1 MSSLEGARRERFWV
15 VSLRQFADRVGVDF
29 ERLVHTSAR
38 GDRLIATRHRSFIAA
53 HVIGGSIALLVL
65 PVYLAVYGQPKLAE
79 ALAFSW
85 FVSPI
90 AIAMFLSWTG
100 RYEAAHLISV
110 ANLAGLVT
118 YAAAISG
125 GLNSFL
131 IPWMIVIPFEAALS
145 LSRRIVLAGI
155 GLACLALFVL
165 FGLDHFNLVLEP
177 RMLVGDWAAMTMIGA
192 VSATV
197 YVGGLAI
204 SVHRVHG
211 ESERAIRRGEERYR
225 LLAENATDMIT
236 RHSANGAVTFVSL
249 AAERLIA
256 APADALYGDGLLERI
271 HPVDRPAFL
280 TAISRAAHRGTTTT
294 VEYRLRDAAKPRDP
308 DAALSSGAGSVWL
321 EMRCRPLCPEE
332 GDADGGRREVV
343 AVSRDITER
352 KAHEEALLRMRNEAE
367 AANRAKSRF
376 LATMSH
382 ELRTPLNAVIGF
394 ADILCERDIG
404 DLPAEQQREYPRII
418 RQSGQRL
425 LGLVNNILD
434 VSRLETGS
442 FEINPQPLD
451 VADLV
456 ESCRHAMAGDAAR
469 AGLELRTKLPKA
481 VPEVVADESACRRI
495 LLNLVS
501 NAIKFSEPGGRVTLS
516 AEFNR
521 TSVTLAVEDT
531 GIGIAPDEL
540 PYLTA
545 PFAQADGSFTR
556 EHDGA
561 GLGLSMVQ
569 GIARLHGGSMK
580 IESEPGAGTRVSV
593 TLPLAP
599 STAKT
604 EPQDRK
610 IVPLK
615 KPA

>member
-1 MSSLEGARRERFWV
+1 V
-15 VSLRQFADRVGVDF
+15 VSLRQFADRVGLDF
-29 ERLVHTSAR
+29 ERLVHASAR
-38 GDRLIATRHRSFIAA
+38 GDRSIATRHRSFIAA

-90 AIAMFLSWTG
+90 AIALFLSWTG
-100 RYEAAHLISV
+100 RYETAHLISV
-110 ANLAGLVT
+110 ANLSGLVT

-131 IPWMIVIPFEAALS
+131 VPWMIVIPFEAALS

-155 GLACLALFVL
+155 GFACLALLVL
-165 FGLDHFNLVLEP
+165 FGLDHFNMLPEP
-177 RMLVGDWAAMTMIGA
+177 RMLVGDWAAVTMIGA

-249 AAERLIA
+249 AAERLVA
-256 APADALYGDGLLERI
+256 APVEALHGDGLLERI
-271 HPVDRPAFL
+271 HLVDRPAFL
-280 TAISRAAHRGTTTT
+280 TAISRAAHRGTATT
-294 VEYRLRDAAKPRDP
+294 VEYRLRDDARPRDP
-308 DAALSSGAGSVWL
+308 EAALSSAGGTLWL
-321 EMRCRPLCPEE
+321 EMRCRPLCPDEA
-332 GDADGGRREVV
+332 DAHAGRRQVV

-394 ADILCERDIG
+394 AEILCDRDIG

-456 ESCRHAMAGDAAR
+456 DSCRQAMAGDAER
-469 AGLELRTKLPKA
+469 AGLELRAELPRA
-481 VPEVVADESACRRI
+481 MPEIVADERACRRI
-495 LLNLVS
+495 LLNLIS

-516 AEFNR
+516 AQFNR
-521 TSVTLAVEDT
+521 TAVTLSVEDT

-540 PYLTA
+540 PQLAA
-545 PFAQADGSFTR
+545 PFARADACLNR

-580 IESEPGAGTRVSV
+580 IESEPGSGTRVSV
-593 TLPLAP
+593 SLPLAP
-599 STAKT
+599 AAANNKSP
-604 EPQDRK
+604 ERK

-615 KPA
+615 QPA

>member
-1 MSSLEGARRERFWV
+1 V
-15 VSLRQFADRVGVDF
+15 VSLRQFADRVGLEF
-29 ERLVHTSAR
+29 ERLVHASAR
-38 GDRLIATRHRSFIAA
+38 GDRSIAIRHRSFIAA
-53 HVIGGSIALLVL
+53 HVVGGSIALLVL
-65 PVYLAVYGQPKLAE
+65 PVYLAVYGQPKFAE

-100 RYEAAHLISV
+100 RYETAHLISV
-110 ANLAGLVT
+110 ANLSGLVT
-118 YAAAISG
+118 FAAAISG
-125 GLNSFL
+125 GLSSFL
-131 IPWMIVIPFEAALS
+131 LPWMIVIPLEAALS

-155 GLACLALFVL
+155 GLACLALLVL
-165 FGLDHFNLVLEP
+165 FGLDHFNMLPEP
-177 RMLVGDWAAMTMIGA
+177 RMPVGDWAAMTLIGA

-197 YVGGLAI
+197 YVGGLAM

-211 ESERAIRRGEERYR
+211 ESEHAIRRGEERYR

-249 AAERLIA
+249 AAERLVA
-256 APADALYGDGLLERI
+256 APVEALYGDGLLERI

-280 TAISRAAHRGTTTT
+280 TAISRAAHRGTATT
-294 VEYRLRDAAKPRDP
+294 VEYRLRNDARPCDRQ
-308 DAALSSGAGSVWL
+308 AALCSGGGAIWL
-321 EMRCRPLCPEE
+321 EMRCRPLCPD
-332 GDADGGRREVV
+332 GTDPDGGRKQVV
-343 AVSRDITER
+343 AVSRVITER

-394 ADILCERDIG
+394 ADILCDRDIG

-434 VSRLETGS
+434 VSRLETGN

-451 VADLV
+451 VAGLV
-456 ESCRHAMAGDAAR
+456 DSCRQAMAADAER
-469 AGLELRTKLPKA
+469 AGLELRTELPNA
-481 VPEVVADESACRRI
+481 MPEIVADERACRRI
-495 LLNLVS
+495 LLNLIS
-501 NAIKFSEPGGRVTLS
+501 NAIKFSEPGGSVTLS
-516 AEFNR
+516 AHFNR
-521 TSVTLAVEDT
+521 TSVILSVEDT

-540 PYLTA
+540 PQLAA
-545 PFAQADGSFTR
+545 PFARADASFTR

-580 IESEPGAGTRVSV
+580 IESEPGSGTRVSV
-593 TLPLAP
+593 ILPLAP
-599 STAKT
+599 GAAKNTAT
-604 EPQDRK
+604 ERK

>member
-1 MSSLEGARRERFWV
+1 M
-15 VSLRQFADRVGVDF
+15 VSLRQFADRVGLDF
-29 ERLVHTSAR
+29 ERLVHASAR
-38 GDRLIATRHRSFIAA
+38 GDRLIAARHRSFIAA

-100 RYEAAHLISV
+100 RYETAHLISV
-110 ANLAGLVT
+110 ANLSGLLT
-118 YAAAISG
+118 FAAAVSG
-125 GLNSFL
+125 GLSSFL
-131 IPWMIVIPFEAALS
+131 VPWMIVIPFEAALS

-155 GLACLALFVL
+155 GLACLALLVL
-165 FGLDHFNLVLEP
+165 FGLDHLDMLPEP
-177 RMLVGDWAAMTMIGA
+177 RLPVGDWGAMMVIGA

-236 RHSANGAVTFVSL
+236 RHSANGAVSFASR

-256 APADALYGDGLLERI
+256 APVEALYGDGLLERI

-280 TAISRAAHRGTTTT
+280 TAISRAAHRGTATS
-294 VEYRLRDAAKPRDP
+294 VEFRLRDEARPRDP
-308 DAALSSGAGSVWL
+308 EAALASGGGTAWL
-321 EMRCRPLCPEE
+321 EMRCRPLCPDEAE
-332 GDADGGRREVV
+332 PDGGRRQAV

-376 LATMSH
+376 LAAMSH
-382 ELRTPLNAVIGF
+382 DLRTPLNAVIGF

-404 DLPAEQQREYPRII
+404 DLPAEQRREYPRII
-418 RQSGQRL
+418 RQSGERL
-425 LGLVNNILD
+425 LGLVNDIVD

-456 ESCRHAMAGDAAR
+456 ESCRQAMAADAER
-469 AGLELRTKLPKA
+469 TGLELRAELPEA
-481 VPEVVADESACRRI
+481 MPEIVADEAACRRI
-495 LLNLVS
+495 LLNLVA
-501 NAIKFSEPGGRVTLS
+501 NAIKFSEPDGSVTLS
-516 AEFNR
+516 AQFNR
-521 TSVTLAVEDT
+521 TSVTLSVADT

-540 PYLTA
+540 PRLAA
-545 PFAQADGSFTR
+545 PFAQADASLTR
-556 EHDGA
+556 AHDGA
-561 GLGLSMVQ
+561 GLGLSMAQ
-569 GIARLHGGSMK
+569 GLARLHGGSMK

-593 TLPLAP
+593 TLPLALGA
-599 STAKT
+599 AKNK
-604 EPQDRK
+604 PPARK